1 MKNIQLITSLRYVL
15 FGALALTTSAVQAE
29 KIAITN
35 ATVYTVAEQ
44 GVLLQATVVIEGGKI
59 TAVYSKDDVPD
70 SLNADTIIDAKGR
83 ILTPGFI
90 ATKNLLGLVEVGAV
104 SDTRDGSDKKADLT
118 FDASL
123 AFNPK
128 SSLIP
133 YARKGGITSNLVMPH
148 GGEKVFTGQS
158 FVVNLSGEFDSVIVS
173 QNAVIVSLGSTRKG
187 SRAVKLQT
195 LSNELEDAQKSL
207 AKAEKA
213 KAKKK
218 KSQGKDKEDKE
229 EKEEKEAKTPSRA
242 EQVMYALL
250 SGEKPLLAYADR
262 ATDILALLKI
272 KQKYN
277 LDLILVGASDAV
289 LVSEEIAKAKVTVM
303 MSAIDN
309 LPTSFDSLHTSLANV
324 AILSKAGV
332 TVIITNSGESH
343 NINQL
348 RFDAGVA
355 IANGLAETTA
365 LAAITANVAD
375 SFNLNSGRI
384 VVGKNADL
392 VLWSSDPFEISTKV
406 DAMWINGNAMSLTSR
421 QDALRQRYT
430 ADTDMPRAYTK

>member
-1 MKNIQLITSLRYVL
+1 MKHTQLLTSLRYAL
-15 FGALALTTSAVQAE
+15 FGVLAVTTSQVQAE
-29 KIAITN
+29 SIAITN

-44 GVLLQATVVIEGGKI
+44 GILAQATVVIDNGKI
-59 TAVYSKDDVPD
+59 TAVYSKGEAPE
-70 SLNADTIIDAKGR
+70 SLSADTMIDAKGR

-90 ATKNLLGLVEVGAV
+90 ASGNLLGLVEVNAV
-104 SDTRDGSDKKADLT
+104 SATRDGSDKKADLT

-128 SSLIP
+128 STLIP

-158 FVVNLSGEFDSVIVS
+158 FTVNLSGEFDSVIAPK
-173 QNAVIVSLGSTRKG
+173 NAVIVSLGSNSKG
-187 SRAVKLQT
+187 SRALKLQT
-195 LSNELEDAQKSL
+195 LGNQLEDAKKSL
-207 AKAEKA
+207 AKLEKA
-213 KAKKK
+213 KNKKK
-218 KSQGKDKEDKE
+218 KKGE
-229 EKEEKEAKTPSRA
+229 EEKEAKTPSRS

-262 ATDILALLKI
+262 ATDILALLKL
-272 KQKYN
+272 KQQYK

-289 LVSEEIAKAKVTVM
+289 LVRDEIVKANVTVM
-303 MSAIDN
+303 MSAVDN
-309 LPTSFDSLHTSLANV
+309 LPGSFDSLHNSLDNIAKLAV
-324 AILSKAGV
+324 AGV
-332 TVIITNSGESH
+332 KIIISNSGESH

-355 IANGLAETTA
+355 IANGLEATTA

-384 VVGKNADL
+384 AVGKNADL

-406 DAMWINGNAMSLTSR
+406 DAMWINGNAMSLKSR
-421 QDALRQRYT
+421 QDALRERYT
-430 ADTDMPRAYTK
+430 TKSNMPRGYIK